1 MSLREWSL
9 SRLAV
14 DPGERPRTQISSS
27 FYQLLKATLC
37 GYLDILH
44 ARKACKTA
52 LAYCIPDVLM
62 VSCN

>member
-1 MSLREWSL
+1 MSLREWSP

-44 ARKACKTA
+44 G
-52 LAYCIPDVLM
+52 
-62 VSCN
+62 